1 MTSNLITVRQM
12 LSEMETGAIFHIRG
26 VHYSRTKK
34 TGGEVY
40 EYQAILLRGDNNPGD
55 RTGDPSWSPPPGEQR
70 PLTAAETKTVYD
82 RRNPNHSQF
91 FTRNVAVCQ
100 NGQRTTMIRKI
111 AIPLVVYYN
120 GKIVVP

>member
-1 MTSNLITVRQM
+1 MSNLITVRQM

-26 VHYSRTKK
+26 VHFNRTKK

-40 EYQAILLRGDNNPGD
+40 EYQAILLRGDNNPLAPAQQDGLV
-55 RTGDPSWSPPPGEQR
+55 PNPGEHDR
-70 PLTAAETKTVYD
+70 PLTAAETKTVYE